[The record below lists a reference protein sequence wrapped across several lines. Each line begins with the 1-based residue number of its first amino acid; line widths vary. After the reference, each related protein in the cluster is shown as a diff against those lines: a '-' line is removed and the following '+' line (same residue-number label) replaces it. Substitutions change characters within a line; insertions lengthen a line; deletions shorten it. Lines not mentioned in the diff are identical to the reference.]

1 MRPSYA
7 FESIRSRNG
16 GILVL
21 GLKEGASRNESHGGP
36 IHFARAPASQ
46 ARADCSRIADVTMLD
61 IVRGAVIR
69 DALARRAQRAPSA
82 WTGRGPS
89 GEGAGVAL
97 ALQVPLELWTLR

>member
-1 MRPSYA
+1 
-7 FESIRSRNG
+7 
-16 GILVL
+16 
-21 GLKEGASRNESHGGP
+21 
-36 IHFARAPASQ
+36 
-46 ARADCSRIADVTMLD
+46 MLD